1 MGIFKTTIENHVK
14 HGFPWQKW
22 GNIFHYGLLNDC
34 DLTYLPLKMGWFSK
48 MGISYDICFCNL

>member
-1 MGIFKTTIENHVK
+1 MGIFKTNIENHVK
-14 HGFPWQKW
+14 HGKH
-22 GNIFHYGLLNDC
+22 GKNVDIYHYGLLN